1 MRECPLF
8 IFLFLQADA
17 GVMSLLDS
25 LLASQHNQEVRN
37 ERSAEAAA
45 GIANSASASTSGSD
59 ASSAGAALREII
71 AP

>member
-1 MRECPLF
+1 MSDF
-8 IFLFLQADA
+8 YFLFLQADA

-59 ASSAGAALREII
+59 ASSSAGAALREII

>member
-1 MRECPLF
+1 MSAF
-8 IFLFLQADA
+8 YFLFLQADA
-17 GVMSLLDS
+17 GLMSLLDS

-45 GIANSASASTSGSD
+45 GIANSASASTSSGSG
-59 ASSAGAALREII
+59 ASTAAALREII